1 VKRFARRG
9 NVANGYASL
18 GDCGVKAAAMRFRGA
33 RKCDSK
39 RHDGTRLAHA
49 RWRLTRDT
57 EWGLGSPGLTRRVS
71 AQADPRRRKLPFG
84 VGPENGGARD
94 NDQRRERSGS
104 TERGST
110 SRGQYGAGGRHRRPR
125 ARPQGPAIGHAPPA
139 VSGESRCPARCIGTR
154 SAEAEAPHRAS
165 PPIGSPARTAG
176 TAQSLSSNYGFAS
189 PCGSARDE
197 GARSKC

>member
-1 VKRFARRG
+1 V
-9 NVANGYASL
+9 
-18 GDCGVKAAAMRFRGA
+18 
-33 RKCDSK
+33 
-39 RHDGTRLAHA
+39 TR
-49 RWRLTRDT
+49 T
-57 EWGLGSPGLTRRVS
+57 TRRNASRSCSMAPNPRHRVGAWFS
-71 AQADPRRRKLPFG
+71 GVDSPRIGASRSTAQEAAVRYRTR
-84 VGPENGGARD
+84 NGGAPE
-94 NDQRRERSGS
+94 NDKRCERSGS

-125 ARPQGPAIGHAPPA
+125 AGPQGRAIGHAPPA

-189 PCGSARDE
+189 PCDSARDE
-197 GARSKC
+197 GARSKCYRLSCKRSQHGGPFRRQYRSDEHCTPTTSTG